1 MAKAVAVLV
10 ALLLVAAASAGGAA
24 AQQCDAAGLAV
35 CAPAI
40 VGGAPPT
47 GACCSSL
54 RAQQGCFCQYARNP
68 AYSRYIKSP
77 AARGALTACGIAIPR
92 C

>member
-10 ALLLVAAASAGGAA
+10 AVLVVAAAGAGGAA
-24 AQQCDAAGLAV
+24 AQQCDASGLAV

-40 VGGAPPT
+40 IGGAAPT
-47 GACCSSL
+47 AACCSGL
-54 RAQQGCFCQYARNP
+54 RAQQGCFCQFAKNP
-68 AYSRYIKSP
+68 AFARYINSP
-77 AARGALTACGIAIPR
+77 TARKVVASCGVALPR

>member
-1 MAKAVAVLV
+1 MAKAVALLV
-10 ALLLVAAASAGGAA
+10 ALLLVAAAGAGGAA
-24 AQQCDAAGLAV
+24 TQQCDASGLAV

-40 VGGAPPT
+40 IGGAAPT
-47 GACCSSL
+47 AACCSGL
-54 RAQQGCFCQYARNP
+54 RAQQGCFCRYARNP
-68 AYSRYIKSP
+68 AYSRYINSP